1 MTTAFGDI
9 LREWRTIRRFSQL
22 QLSLEAEIS
31 ARHVSFLESG
41 RAQPSRSMVI
51 KLAEALEMPKETA
64 NHAMHAAGFAPVFPQ
79 LPLDAD
85 ALSPVRSAVS
95 LMLANHDPL
104 PGVAIDR
111 HWDIIDANRA
121 AMDLFSELGVTG
133 AGNMIDALVAAS
145 ESNVI
150 ENWEETALLA
160 LARMRAEI
168 VHLGGDRTLERFAN
182 QIANHPRLADIDAS
196 AVNYGQAVISSV
208 FNLSGGQLSLFT
220 TLAQFGTV
228 QDVVASDIRIEL
240 MFPADKETTEYFQS
254 KLN

>member
-41 RAQPSRSMVI
+41 RARPSRAMVI
-51 KLAEALEMPKETA
+51 KLAEALEMPKESA

-85 ALSPVRSAVS
+85 ALTPVRSAVT

-121 AMDLFSELGVTG
+121 AIAFFAALGVAG
-133 AGNMIDALVAAS
+133 AGNMMDALIAAA
-145 ESNVI
+145 ESDVI

-168 VHLGGDRTLERFAN
+168 VHLGGDRTLERYAA
-182 QIANHPRLADIDAS
+182 QVANHPRLADIDAN

-208 FNLSGGQLSLFT
+208 FNLSGRRLSLFT
-220 TLAQFGTV
+220 TIAQFGTV
-228 QDVVASDIRIEL
+228 QDVVASDIRVEL
-240 MFPADKETTEYFQS
+240 MFPADAETTKYFQT
-254 KLN
+254 KMT